1 MSAQWEEFKAK
12 QPTAEKM
19 LRNALQ
25 RDRLAHAYL
34 FEGIKGI
41 GKVQASKLLAQSFF
55 CINQIDHYLPCGEC
69 HHCRRIE
76 SGNHPDVHIIEPDGQ
91 SIKKGQ
97 IQALQMEFSK
107 SGMESAKKFYCL
119 VHADRM
125 TTNAANSLLKFLE
138 EPQAQTMA
146 VLITEQLHNMLST
159 ILSRCQVVSF
169 KPLSANLLIK
179 QLISNGIPQDMAP
192 LLSQL
197 TQNVDEA
204 QQLFSDEWFAQARKK
219 VVKLYEALQKSDE
232 EALLWLQQEWYKHFQ
247 DREQVNMGLQM
258 LLFIYRDLLSIQLNR
273 KEKLIFPFIIGDL
286 ERSALSISQT
296 TILKSIETILNTKRM
311 LDAHTNHQ
319 LLMEQMVLSLKEGS

>member
-1 MSAQWEEFKAK
+1 MSVKWKEFKEK

-19 LRNALQ
+19 FRNALL

-34 FEGIKGI
+34 FEGTRGT

-55 CINQIDHYLPCGEC
+55 CLNRIDDYQPCGQC
-69 HHCRRIE
+69 HHCKRIE
-76 SGNHPDVHIIEPDGQ
+76 SGNHPDVHIVEPDGQ

-107 SGMESAKKFYCL
+107 SGMESTKKFYAI

-159 ILSRCQVVSF
+159 ILSRCQIISF
-169 KPLSANLLIK
+169 RPLSANLLIE
-179 QLISNGIPQDMAP
+179 QLISAGIPQDIAP

-197 TQNVDEA
+197 TQNVDDALE
-204 QQLFSDEWFAQARKK
+204 LFSDEWFAQARKK
-219 VVKLYEALQKSDE
+219 VVKLHEALQNSEE

-273 KEKLIFPFIIGDL
+273 KEKLIFPAIVSEL
-286 ERSALSISQT
+286 ERSALNISQT
-296 TILKSIETILNTKRM
+296 TILNHIETILHTKRM
-311 LDAHTNHQ
+311 LDAHTNSQ
-319 LLMEQMVLSLKEGS
+319 LLMEQMVLSIKEGS

>member
-19 LRNALQ
+19 IRNALQ

-34 FEGIKGI
+34 FEGTRGT

-55 CINQIDHYLPCGEC
+55 CINRIEDCEPCGEC
-69 HHCRRIE
+69 HHCKRIE
-76 SGNHPDVHIIEPDGQ
+76 SGNHPDVHIVQPDGQ

-97 IQALQMEFSK
+97 IQELQMEFSK
-107 SGMESAKKFYCL
+107 SGMESTKKFYAI

-138 EPQAQTMA
+138 EPHSQTMA
-146 VLITEQLHNMLST
+146 VLITEQIHNMLST

-169 KPLSANLLIK
+169 RPLSANLLIK
-179 QLISNGIPQDMAP
+179 QLISSGIPQDMAP

-197 TQNVDEA
+197 TQNIDEA
-204 QQLFSDEWFAQARKK
+204 LALFSDEWFAQARKK
-219 VVKLYEALQKSDE
+219 VVKLHEALQKSEE

-273 KEKLIFPFIIGDL
+273 KEKLIFPSIVGEL

-296 TILKSIETILNTKRM
+296 TVLNSIETILHTKRM
-311 LDAHTNHQ
+311 LDAHTNNQ
-319 LLMEQMVLSLKEGS
+319 LLMEQMVLNLKEGS